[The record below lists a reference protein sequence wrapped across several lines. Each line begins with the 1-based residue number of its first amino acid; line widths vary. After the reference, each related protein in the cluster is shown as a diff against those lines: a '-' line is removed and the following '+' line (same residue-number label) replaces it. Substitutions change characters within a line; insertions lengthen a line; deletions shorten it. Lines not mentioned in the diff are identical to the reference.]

1 MVSLERKIHEL
12 SNDTNLISLQAFVEE
27 LSACEIRG
35 SLENSQ
41 NDRIFP
47 LTEKWRHMK
56 GLVGAVVNKGM

>member
-47 LTEKWRHMK
+47 LTEK
-56 GLVGAVVNKGM
+56 

>member
-1 MVSLERKIHEL
+1 MVSLKRKIYEL

-47 LTEKWRHMK
+47 LSEKWRHK
-56 GLVGAVVNKGM
+56 NGLTSAVVNKGM